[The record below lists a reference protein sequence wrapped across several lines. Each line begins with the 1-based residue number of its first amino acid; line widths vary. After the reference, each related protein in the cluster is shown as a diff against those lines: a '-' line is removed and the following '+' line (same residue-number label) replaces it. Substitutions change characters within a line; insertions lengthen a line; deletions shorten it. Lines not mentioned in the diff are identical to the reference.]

1 MAKNELNQ
9 FAVIGLGRFGTALAT
24 TLAEMD
30 KEVLVID
37 KNEDAVN
44 RLAEIVTHSIVA
56 DGSDEQVL
64 QSVGIRNF
72 DVVCVC
78 MGDLEASILITLM
91 CLDRGVKFVFA
102 KAKNKKHQAALQK
115 IGANVVVVPEEM
127 MGKKMASR
135 LINPNY
141 ADMTELSANYRILEI
156 EAPEKWWNKSLIQ
169 IDTRKNFEL
178 SVILIKNANGT
189 DNTNPDGETIVKPKD
204 HILLGGSP
212 EAIEKLTNKLLTID

>member
-37 KNEDAVN
+37 KDEDAVN
-44 RLAEIVTHSIVA
+44 RVADIVTHSIVA

-64 QSVGIRNF
+64 KSVGIRNF

-78 MGDLEASILITLM
+78 MGNLEASILITLM
-91 CLDRGVKFVFA
+91 CLDSGVKFVFA
-102 KAKNKKHQAALQK
+102 KAKNRKHQEALKK
-115 IGANVVVVPEEM
+115 IGARMVVVPEDM
-127 MGKKMASR
+127 MGKKMASM

-141 ADMTELSANYRILEI
+141 ADMTELSTNYRILEI
-156 EAPEKWWNKSLIQ
+156 EAPEQWWNRPLIQ
-169 IDTRKNFEL
+169 IDTRKSFEL

-189 DNTNPDGETIVKPKD
+189 DNTNPDGETIIKPKD

-212 EAIEKLTNKLLTID
+212 EAIEKITNKLLKID

>member
-9 FAVIGLGRFGTALAT
+9 FAIIGLGRFGTALAT

-37 KNEDAVN
+37 KDEDAVN
-44 RLAEIVTHSIVA
+44 RVADIVTHSIVA
-56 DGSDEQVL
+56 DGTDEQVL
-64 QSVGIRNF
+64 KSVGIRNF

-78 MGDLEASILITLM
+78 MGNLEASILITLM
-91 CLDRGVKFVFA
+91 CIDRGVKCDFA
-102 KAKNKKHQAALQK
+102 KAKNNKHKDALQK
-115 IGANVVVVPEEM
+115 IGASVVIVPEEV
-127 MGKKMASR
+127 MGKKMAST

-156 EAPEKWWNKSLIQ
+156 EAPEQWWSKQLIQ
-169 IDTRKNFEL
+169 IDTRKNYEL

-189 DNTNPDGETIVKPKD
+189 DNTNPSGETVIKPKD